1 MLGIVWGVPV
11 LPCGW
16 ESAPL
21 AYDSGAR
28 RYVMVFRGMKQ
39 LQYPLQR
46 SPAPG
51 EARPLGGTAVAYTQP
66 MRWRRLHRAAYV
78 RIADRK
84 DGHSQ
89 GWPLVF
95 GCFGCIS

>member
-28 RYVMVFRGMKQ
+28 RHVMVFRGMKQ

-46 SPAPG
+46 F
-51 EARPLGGTAVAYTQP
+51 
-66 MRWRRLHRAAYV
+66 H
-78 RIADRK
+78 
-84 DGHSQ
+84 
-89 GWPLVF
+89 
-95 GCFGCIS
+95 